1 MKILKIEMLGILFI
15 SAFGSLLHFTF
26 NWLNRF
32 WLAGTF
38 SAVNES
44 TWEHLK
50 LAVVA
55 SIIWAILESKVFK
68 VKAPN
73 FLFAKFVSI
82 YLAPILIALFFY
94 SYKAILGHNLL
105 AIDISIFVLAVIISQ
120 IVSYKIMVLPEKS
133 QKLKAISFALLGLL
147 LIAFVIFTF
156 YPPHFFL
163 FRDSVSG
170 GYGIIK

>member
-1 MKILKIEMLGILFI
+1 MKILKLEIWGMVFI
-15 SAFGSLLHFTF
+15 SAFGSLLHFAF

-32 WLAGTF
+32 WLAGAF

-55 SIIWAILESKVFK
+55 GVVWAVLESKVFK

-73 FLFAKFVSI
+73 FLFAKAI
-82 YLAPILIALFFY
+82 GAYLMPALIVLFFY

-105 AIDISIFVLAVIISQ
+105 AIDISIFVLAVIIGQ
-120 IVSYKIMVLPEKS
+120 IASYKIMDLPEVS
-133 QKLKAISFALLGLL
+133 RGLNAVSFALIAGLFL
-147 LIAFVIFTF
+147 AFVVFTF
-156 YPPHFFL
+156 YPPRFFL
-163 FRDSVSG
+163 FLDPVSG
-170 GYGIIK
+170 GYGIF